1 MKRAG
6 GIITDLGGVLSH
18 AAIIARELGIPCL
31 VGTKVATQV
40 LQNGDEVKL
49 DTEINRFKILSSKS
63 DPKEENG

>member
-18 AAIIARELGIPCL
+18 AAIIARELGIPWL